1 MRFLCIALMS
11 NSMAQISLIHGSTS
25 TSVLPITRHSFFSL
39 TGLQITDVTHFLPA
53 RQQASLAA
61 SDEVLECF
69 IVHQVEESHF
79 IKASRSINSEPN
91 VVRILVEGYNNIQ
104 P

>member
-1 MRFLCIALMS
+1 MRFLGITPMS
-11 NSMAQISLIHGSTS
+11 ASMAQISPIHGSTS
-25 TSVLPITRHSFFSL
+25 TSVLPIRCHSFFSL
-39 TGLQITDVTHFLPA
+39 TGLQITDVTQFLPA

-69 IVHQVEESHF
+69 IVRQVEESHF
-79 IKASRSINSEPN
+79 IKASRSINFEPN

>member
-1 MRFLCIALMS
+1 MS
-11 NSMAQISLIHGSTS
+11 ASTAQTSLIHGSAS
-25 TSVLPITRHSFFSL
+25 TSVLPIRRHSFFSL
-39 TGLQITDVTHFLPA
+39 TGLQIADVTQFLPA

-79 IKASRSINSEPN
+79 IKASRSIKSEPN
-91 VVRILVEGYNNIQ
+91 VVRILVDVYSNIQ